1 MSAALRE
8 SLLFDF
14 GTGLMS
20 RSSMW
25 MIGIDYLE
33 HGSTEGLG
41 AIELLLPRIPVCNE
55 RQALKIIGVAKAKGF
70 PEVGESFFYY
80 ICPYIGVSHV
90 LYLSIYI

>member
-14 GTGLMS
+14 GSGLMS

-33 HGSTEGLG
+33 HSCTEGLG
-41 AIELLLPRIPVCNE
+41 AIELLLPRIPVANE
-55 RQALKIIGVAKAKGF
+55 RQALKIISVAKSKGF
-70 PEVGESFFYY
+70 PDVGEYFFYY
-80 ICPYIGVSHV
+80 Y
-90 LYLSIYI
+90 